1 MNREQQ
7 IKTTDWLTRDITK
20 EQLERKKLE
29 AIMAYDL
36 EECLIEFDSCGE
48 IYTDYDLTA
57 QKMVARGYRKQ
68 SGWND
73 AIEAVIENAP
83 TPDVVEVVRCIDC
96 KHCGSRPSS
105 IYPYC
110 TFFKGFTSDNF
121 FCGNGKRKEKK
132 K

>member
-1 MNREQQ
+1 MPRYMNVE
-7 IKTTDWLTRDITK
+7 DW
-20 EQLERKKLE
+20 ERAKFK
-29 AIMAYDL
+29 DT
-36 EECLIEFDSCGE
+36 SHP
-48 IYTDYDLTA
+48 
-57 QKMVARGYRKQ
+57 YRL
-68 SGWND
+68 GWND

-110 TFFKGFTSDNF
+110 TFFRGFTSDNF

-132 K
+132 NDSI